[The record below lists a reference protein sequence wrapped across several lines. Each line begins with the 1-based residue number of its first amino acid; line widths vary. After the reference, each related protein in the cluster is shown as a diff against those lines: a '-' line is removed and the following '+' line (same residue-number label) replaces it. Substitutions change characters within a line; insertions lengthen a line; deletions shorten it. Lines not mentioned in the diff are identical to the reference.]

1 MATVLPALRTGHGRI
16 ILADREEVESDAF
29 WHSGEGRGAGG
40 CAAAVGK
47 GTAAYAYPA
56 AAPRLR
62 GTVSVTWASG
72 RDQQLC
78 AAIPWMR
85 GVLESGQD
93 LVLHCNQS
101 VHRGPLLAAA
111 VACEVYG
118 TDPVRSLEGI
128 AARRHQVW
136 WGFHGVG
143 DRVSGDRRSH
153 DLFQA
158 MDWLGG
164 RHARRTAHPGATPAP
179 QKIAALGGGG
189 AQRGRGVM

>member
-29 WHSGEGRGAGG
+29 WRSGEGRGAGG

-72 RDQQLC
+72 RDQQLR

-93 LVLHCNQS
+93 LVVHCNKS

-111 VACEVYG
+111 VLSDVNGMSPEQTLPWIGRLRPC
-118 TDPVRSLEGI
+118 
-128 AARRHQVW
+128 VW
-136 WGFHGVG
+136 
-143 DRVSGDRRSH
+143 
-153 DLFQA
+153 
-158 MDWLGG
+158 
-164 RHARRTAHPGATPAP
+164 
-179 QKIAALGGGG
+179 
-189 AQRGRGVM
+189 